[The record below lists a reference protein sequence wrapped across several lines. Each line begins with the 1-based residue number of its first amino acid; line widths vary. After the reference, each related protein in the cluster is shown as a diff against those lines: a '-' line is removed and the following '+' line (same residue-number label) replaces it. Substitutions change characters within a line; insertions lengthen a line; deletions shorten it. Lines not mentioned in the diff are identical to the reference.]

1 MRGQGSQQGSM
12 FSYIDL
18 EQRVPKDHP
27 IRPIRRVV
35 DKALARLEAEFS
47 TLYAERG
54 RPSIPPERLL
64 RALLLQILFSIR
76 SERQLVERIDYD
88 LLFRW
93 FVGLE
98 IDEPVWHHSSFT
110 KNRERLLSERIAR
123 RLFEEIRSQAYAR
136 RLLSRDHF
144 SVDGTLIEASASMK
158 SFVRREAADEPP
170 LGPSDEDDEGGGLG
184 RNREVDFR
192 GEKRS
197 NRTHASRSDPDA
209 RLYRKGLGQCSRL
222 CLMGHIVIEN
232 RNGLIVETQTSH
244 ATGRAEREA
253 ALSMI
258 ERVPKRRG
266 GKPRTLGA
274 DKGHDAREFVAACRD
289 RGITPH
295 VAARAR
301 YGSMDRLTLMS
312 EGYAI
317 SQRKRK
323 RVEEPFGWMK
333 TVGTIRKLAHRGL
346 ARASTTMLLNAA
358 MWNATRMRTLG
369 V

>member
-1 MRGQGSQQGSM
+1 MRGQSSRQGAM

-18 EQRVPKDHP
+18 EQRVPKNHP
-27 IRPIRRVV
+27 IRPIRCVV
-35 DKALARLEAEFS
+35 DKALAKLEPEFS
-47 TLYAERG
+47 ALYAERG

-123 RLFEEIRSQAYAR
+123 RLFEEVRSQAYAK

-158 SFVRREAADEPP
+158 SFVRREAADEEPRRQE
-170 LGPSDEDDEGGGLG
+170 PSDGDESGGSG
-184 RNREVDFR
+184 RNAEVDFR

-197 NRTHASRSDPDA
+197 NKTHGSTSDPDA
-209 RLYRKGLGQCSRL
+209 RLYRKGTGQSSRL

-232 RNGLIVETQTSH
+232 RNGLIVETETTRAS
-244 ATGRAEREA
+244 GVAEREA

-258 ERVPKRRG
+258 ERLPKRRG
-266 GKPRTLGA
+266 GKERTLGA
-274 DKGHDAREFVAACRD
+274 DKGYDAREFVAECRE
-289 RGITPH
+289 RGIRPH
-295 VAARAR
+295 VAAKAR
-301 YGSMDRLTLMS
+301 HGSMDRLTLVS

-346 ARASTTMLLNAA
+346 GKASTTMLLNAT

-369 V
+369 